1 MMIKYVPPT
10 TFKEL
15 QNFQKNQYNI
25 ESEIWKS
32 ISLEGFENYK
42 ISNYG
47 RLMNI
52 KKHNLIRCNNVFK
65 LDTVDINSL
74 YFYVYINRVK
84 YIRTICD
91 LMLHAFYP
99 DIFYTH
105 INPIPIDGNIFNLS
119 LDNIKFVSNSYYE
132 GDDEY
137 RKVFI
142 YINDNETIYTIDT
155 NGIIK
160 NNHKNKPMRSK
171 YNEANDIV
179 SIYDGIDIVNKK
191 RSRWMAESFIYNP
204 NNLRNALLIDST
216 KTVCSLY
223 NICWTNRPK
232 YTKQLQKEIINGI
245 KS

>member
-1 MMIKYVPPT
+1 MIKYIPPM

-15 QNFQKNQYNI
+15 QNFQKI
-25 ESEIWKS
+25 EYSIEGEIWKF
-32 ISLEGFENYK
+32 ISLEGFGNYK

-47 RLMNI
+47 RLINI

-65 LDTVDINSL
+65 LDTIDINSL
-74 YFYVYINRVK
+74 YFYAYINRVK

-99 DIFYTH
+99 DIFDIH
-105 INPIPIDGNIFNLS
+105 INPIPIDGNPFNLS

-155 NGIIK
+155 NGVIK
-160 NNHKNKPMRSK
+160 NNHTDRVMRSK
-171 YNEANDIV
+171 YNEANDII
-179 SIYDGIDIVNKK
+179 SIYDGITLINKK
-191 RSRWMAESFIYNP
+191 RSRWMAESFISNP
-204 NNLRNALLIDST
+204 NNLRNASLIDFSDT
-216 KTVCSLY
+216 RPSLD

-245 KS
+245 KI